1 LRIITGIKRG
11 LKLETPE
18 STEIRPTLDRIKESI
33 FNIIHPIKQN
43 SIVVDLF
50 TGTGNI
56 GLEFISRGSEK
67 VYFVDNSKHSI
78 DLTKKNIEKCKFED
92 KSILIKDDY
101 ATALKKIREDKSVDY
116 IYIDPPYGEID
127 INNIL
132 KNLINSNII
141 NENTLI
147 IFEDDKDREIKIQD
161 IDIVDERNYG
171 SVFIKFMKRGNLW
184 K

>member
-1 LRIITGIKRG
+1 MRIITGIKRG

-18 STEIRPTLDRIKESI
+18 NTEIRPTLDRIKESI

-56 GLEFISRGSEK
+56 GLEFISRGSKK

-78 DLTKKNIEKCKFED
+78 NLTNKNIEKCKFED
-92 KSILIKDDY
+92 RSILIKDDY
-101 ATALKKIREDKSVDY
+101 ETALKKIREGELVDY
-116 IYIDPPYGEID
+116 IYIDPPYGQID

-141 NENTLI
+141 SNNTLI
-147 IFEDDKDREIKIQD
+147 IFEDDKDTEIKVQD
-161 IDIVDERNYG
+161 IDVVDVRNYG
-171 SVFIKFMKRGNLW
+171 NIFIKFMKKG
-184 K
+184 